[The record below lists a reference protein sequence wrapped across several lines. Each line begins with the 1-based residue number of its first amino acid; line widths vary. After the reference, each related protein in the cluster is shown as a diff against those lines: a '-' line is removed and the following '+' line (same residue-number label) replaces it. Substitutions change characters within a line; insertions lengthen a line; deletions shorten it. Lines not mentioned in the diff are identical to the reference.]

1 MAELF
6 NIQIRS
12 GCFCNPG
19 ACQRFLKLSN
29 EELLTHFQAG
39 HICGDNNDLI
49 KGVPTGSLRVSF
61 GYMSVIHDIES
72 IINMIIK
79 CFVDSDPKISIA
91 NELAKLKLMDN
102 TSVNIDSTV
111 NQDFSMTTPTDSTTL
126 KARGIVKEIHIYP
139 LKSCAAFKIL
149 SYWEIGAKGLKYDRD
164 WMIVTE
170 DGVAL
175 TQKLDTRMCIIQPS
189 IDLENNILRLSF
201 PGKKLRFEFFMFF

>member
-19 ACQRFLKLSN
+19 ACQRFLNLSN

-61 GYMSVIHDIES
+61 GYMSMIHDIES
-72 IINMIIK
+72 MINMIIK
-79 CFVDSDPKISIA
+79 CFVDSDPKISMA
-91 NELAKLKLMDN
+91 NELAKLKLMGN
-102 TSVNIDSTV
+102 TSVNIDITENS
-111 NQDFSMTTPTDSTTL
+111 DFAMTTLTTNL
-126 KARGIVKEIHIYP
+126 KARGIVREIHIYP
-139 LKSCAAFKIL
+139 LKSCAAFKIS
-149 SYWEIGAKGLKYDRD
+149 SYWEIGPKGLKYDRD

-175 TQKLDTRMCIIQPS
+175 TQKMDTRMCIIQPS
-189 IDLENNILRLSF
+189 IDLENNVLRLSF
-201 PGKKLRFEFFMFF
+201 PGKKLIIFFTYL